1 MMSDQPF
8 VERRRTWNAGLRAH
22 FRELEERWNR
32 AQPRLAVVHLP
43 PPTIPGAPP
52 PGLAD
57 IGLPEEC
64 LRTLETKR
72 PNLLLIGSS
81 RNVTCLLQLIEPLV
95 TQPVVSV
102 RAERLTLPEAAIGT
116 LVLHDAN
123 RLSPSQQDQLHR
135 WVDMHPL
142 NRVIA
147 TTSEPLFPLVVRNM
161 FSAVLFFRL
170 NVMSLMIE
178 EASPEIV

>member
-1 MMSDQPF
+1 MSDEPF

-32 AQPRLAVVHLP
+32 AHPRLAVVHL

-64 LRTLETKR
+64 LKTLETKR

-81 RNVTCLLQLIEPLV
+81 TNVTCLLQLFEPSV
-95 TQPVVSV
+95 THPVVSV
-102 RAERLTLPEAAIGT
+102 RAEQLTLPDASVGT

-123 RLSPSQQDQLHR
+123 RLSPGQQDQLHR
-135 WVDMHPL
+135 WVDVHPL

-147 TTSEPLFPLVVRNM
+147 TTSEPLFPLVVRNT

-178 EASPEIV
+178 EASPELV